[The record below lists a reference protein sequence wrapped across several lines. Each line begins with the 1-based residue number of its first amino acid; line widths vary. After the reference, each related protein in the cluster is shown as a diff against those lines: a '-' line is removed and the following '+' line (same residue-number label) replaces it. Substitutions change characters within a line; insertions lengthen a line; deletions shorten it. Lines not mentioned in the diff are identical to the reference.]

1 MEHPLGIYVFGDNK
15 TVDQVIKNT
24 TSGGVTINDVF
35 LHAAVP
41 DAPFGGVGESGVGSY
56 HGRYGILAFS
66 HQRTIVGLPTW
77 LDKVMEYRYPP
88 YTEEKLKKVEKVKA
102 NFRRGETQSDQKIKS
117 AGGGKGWW
125 KVGFVVVV
133 AAIAVA
139 DRQGLL
145 REWMA
150 KLF

>member
-1 MEHPLGIYVFGDNK
+1 MEHPLGIYVFGD
-15 TVDQVIKNT
+15 TQTAEQVISNT
-24 TSGGVTINDVF
+24 TSGGVTVNDVF

-66 HQRTIVGLPTW
+66 HQKTIVALPTW
-77 LDKVMEYRYPP
+77 LDRVMLHRYPP
-88 YTEEKLKKVEKVKA
+88 YTKEKLNKVEKVKA

-117 AGGGKGWW
+117 VGGWNGLW
-125 KVGFVVVV
+125 KVGFVVAV
-133 AAIAVA
+133 AAIAIA

-145 REWMA
+145 KDWMA
-150 KLF
+150 RLF